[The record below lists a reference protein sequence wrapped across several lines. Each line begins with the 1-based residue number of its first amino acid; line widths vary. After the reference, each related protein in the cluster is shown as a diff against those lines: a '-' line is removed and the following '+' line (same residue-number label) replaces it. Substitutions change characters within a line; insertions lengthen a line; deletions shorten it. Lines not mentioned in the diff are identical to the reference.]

1 MPPKQERLIMVL
13 DLSKPKKDKDLDYIP
28 NLNPNAGVKPRPK
41 FLRKAWGKP
50 PTITKMSGF
59 DKAKQRLD
67 ETGKLSLEDFNNAAE
82 IGAFI
87 DWYNQRLKDKKEAES
102 TRNIIEISKLLARL
116 QTQKHIFLKSK
127 D

>member
-1 MPPKQERLIMVL
+1 MVL